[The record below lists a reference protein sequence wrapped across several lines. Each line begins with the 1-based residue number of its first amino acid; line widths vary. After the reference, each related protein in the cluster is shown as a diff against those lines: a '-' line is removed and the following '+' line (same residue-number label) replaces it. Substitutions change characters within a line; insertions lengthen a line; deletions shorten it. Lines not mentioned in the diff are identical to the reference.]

1 MKDLTVLPNETS
13 REQVPCIRLLLADDD
28 DRARSLLAEC
38 ARDVLPASTSLLE
51 ARDGTDALELAVQRR
66 PQIALLDVNMP
77 RLGGVEVALR
87 LRALQPPMRLALQ
100 TADPGEH
107 RERALARRL
116 PLFDK
121 FEIGR
126 ALSWLEV
133 QAQACA
139 GDHSRTQPLEKPV
152 LACSS
157 CRYGIACTRPPQRC
171 PMCEAQDS
179 WIRAPWRPFRHA
191 SSVGLARMSQA
202 HSVPSPRPVTGY
214 PGPASSQV
222 AGTYWGG

>member
-13 REQVPCIRLLLADDD
+13 REQVPCIRLLLADGD

-139 GDHSRTQPLEKPV
+139 GRPLSNATARE
-152 LACSS
+152 AGS
-157 CRYGIACTRPPQRC
+157 CVFLLSLRNRVHTSA
-171 PMCEAQDS
+171 A
-179 WIRAPWRPFRHA
+179 A
-191 SSVGLARMSQA
+191 
-202 HSVPSPRPVTGY
+202 VPDVRGPGQLDPRPVAALPTRVERR
-214 PGPASSQV
+214 PGTNV
-222 AGTYWGG
+222 AGALGSVASTRDRLSWSR